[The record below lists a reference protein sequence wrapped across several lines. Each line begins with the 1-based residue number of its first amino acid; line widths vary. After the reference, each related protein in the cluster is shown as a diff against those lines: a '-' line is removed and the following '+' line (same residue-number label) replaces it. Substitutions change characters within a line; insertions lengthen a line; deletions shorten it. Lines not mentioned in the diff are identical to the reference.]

1 MAKDNIT
8 DWDTA
13 PDNNED
19 VGGIDIR
26 GTAKVSNFDN
36 GLREVMA
43 QIADVNAGNAP
54 VADTWSFADPADL
67 TKIVRF
73 DAGNITAGNTRVLTM
88 TDSNLD
94 LANLPRVDASQ
105 SFSQSQINQLLT
117 NAGVQIRQIA
127 VFSSATSGST
137 SSNTSYSATFGAGQT
152 VTPKSATSKLLVIC
166 STSVDVTRSA
176 GGLFGSMRLHY
187 YNGSAWGAPSGAV
200 SLARVGQNSAG
211 TTSTDVSGTINVFAV
226 LGSADKDGGD
236 WRFVLCGNVSTTGSS
251 PLLSVTAPRYIAI
264 ELEGL

>member
-67 TKIVRF
+67 TKIVRL
-73 DAGNITAGNTRVLTM
+73 DAGNVTAGASRVLTM
-88 TDSNLD
+88 ADSNLD
-94 LANLPRVDASQ
+94 LANLPRVDAAQ

-117 NAGVQIRQIA
+117 NAGVQIRQID
-127 VFSSATSGST
+127 VQGDTSSRSATT
-137 SSNTSYSATFGAGQT
+137 TTSYGAAVGPSRA
-152 VTPKSATSKLLVIC
+152 VTPKSSTSKLLVLATAYG
-166 STSVDVTRSA
+166 SVTRTS
-176 GGLFGSMRLHY
+176 GGLFGSCMIQWT
-187 YNGSAWGAPSGAV
+187 NGSTWSASSGAYTTNN
-200 SLARVGQNSAG
+200 LGQNSSG
-211 TTSTDVSGTINVFAV
+211 TTATNVMGAV
-226 LGSADKDGGD
+226 ACMALLGNSDKNA
-236 WRFVLCGNVSTTGSS
+236 GNWNFGLRGHVSTTGST
-251 PLLSVTAPRYIAI
+251 PVFEVTNCWYIAF
-264 ELEGL
+264 EVEGM